1 MVLEKRLHRGWS
13 HDTHSPYIYNAS
25 RLMSHLSRDKTKLL
39 GRVRRLKGQIEAIE
53 RAVEDEKDCG
63 AILHLVASVRGAMTG
78 LTNELLDE
86 HLQHHVLQAE
96 DEEARRK
103 GVEVLSSALRSYLK

>member
-1 MVLEKRLHRGWS
+1 MIEKGLQSNFYQYS
-13 HDTHSPYIYNAS
+13 HTPYNYIES
-25 RLMSHLSRDKTKLL
+25 CLMSHLSRDKTKLL

-53 RAVEDEKDCG
+53 RAVENEKECG
-63 AILHLVASVRGAMTG
+63 AILHLVASVRGATTG

-86 HLQHHVLQAE
+86 HLLHHVLEAE
-96 DEEARRK
+96 DDEERRK